1 MSCNGFTQDIPEMF
15 IIGRT
20 ASFSVQIDLSDEL
33 DDLIFGVK
41 RTTDDTTYVCYAS
54 KLDGDVTRA
63 DDGTYYLTIPADD
76 TEAVAPGEYVYEIV
90 AVSGSDRFSLVLSKA
105 FFKKGVI
112 NDA

>member
-1 MSCNGFTQDIPEMF
+1 MSCNGFTQDIPEVF

-41 RTTDDTTYVCYAS
+41 KTIEDTTYVCYAS
-54 KLDGDVTRA
+54 KTDGDVTRA
-63 DDGTYYLTIPADD
+63 NDGTYYLTISADD
-76 TEAVAPGEYVYEIV
+76 TAAVLPGEYVYEIV
-90 AVSGSDRFSLVLSKA
+90 AEKDSDRFSLVLSKA
-105 FFKKGVI
+105 WFKKGVI